1 MDKVHV
7 VASLGQSQLLR
18 PTWVKAALRANDRL
32 KVYLTLLQ
40 AAWTYADQPTSAPID
55 LTSEFASAST
65 KATWLTE
72 LPGTAFCTGS
82 VHCWN
87 ALPD

>member
-40 AAWTYADQPTSAPID
+40 AAWTYADQPTSAP
-55 LTSEFASAST
+55 ST
-65 KATWLTE
+65 
-72 LPGTAFCTGS
+72 
-82 VHCWN
+82 
-87 ALPD
+87 